1 MRIKIMEV
9 PYIPKDAPFS
19 GDQRAWLGGF
29 LAGLHS
35 RSIIVGESSDAVSS
49 SSESKPIDIL
59 FGTQTGNSEELANDA
74 GELARMRNLK
84 PRVAELDSVSMEQL
98 AKMDTLLV
106 VVSTYGEGEMPD
118 NAQLFW
124 DALSASTAPRLE
136 TLEFAVLALGD
147 TSYEHFCRAGKLV
160 DTRLEQLGATRIASR
175 LDCDVDFEE
184 AAKQWLQATI
194 PEGGAGNAQEEP
206 AAVAKPGWSRR
217 NPYPAVVVDNR
228 NLSGPKSAKEIR
240 HIAFSLADSELGYEA
255 GDALG
260 VMPVNCPELVQ
271 AWLDRLG
278 ANHGDAVPGKD
289 ETLGDLLSRSLEI
302 RTPSQE
308 LLAGLEPLVKHQEF
322 SYVLGGGDREVI
334 DAFLWG
340 KDTLDL
346 LNLKPDLSFD
356 LVELL
361 GWLKPL
367 QHRAY
372 SISSSPKAH
381 PGEVHL
387 TVAAVRWTFDGREH
401 KGVCSTYIA
410 DQAPE
415 GQSSGIFMLPNKA
428 FRIPQDNSL
437 PMIMVGPGTGI
448 APFRAFLEERR
459 EIGAQGLNWLF
470 FGDKHRES
478 DFIYEEELHEM
489 SKSGLLTRLDLAFSR
504 DQSEKVYVQHRMRQ
518 NGADLFALLE
528 EGAHFYV
535 CGDATRMAKDVDS
548 ALHDVIVEH
557 GNKTPDA
564 AAEYVQEL
572 KRAKR
577 YVRDVY

>member
-1 MRIKIMEV
+1 
-9 PYIPKDAPFS
+9 
-19 GDQRAWLGGF
+19 
-29 LAGLHS
+29 
-35 RSIIVGESSDAVSS
+35 
-49 SSESKPIDIL
+49 
-59 FGTQTGNSEELANDA
+59 
-74 GELARMRNLK
+74 MRNLK

-194 PEGGAGNAQEEP
+194 PEGGVGNAQEEP
-206 AAVAKPGWSRR
+206 AAVAKTVWSRR

-240 HIAFSLADSELGYEA
+240 HIAFNLADSELGYEA

-302 RTPSQE
+302 RTPSQK
-308 LLAGLEPLVKHQEF
+308 LLASLEPLVKHQEF
-322 SYVLGGGDREVI
+322 SYVLGGGDREALDV
-334 DAFLWG
+334 FLWG

-346 LNLKPDLSFD
+346 LNHS
-356 LVELL
+356 
-361 GWLKPL
+361 
-367 QHRAY
+367 
-372 SISSSPKAH
+372 
-381 PGEVHL
+381 L
-387 TVAAVRWTFDGREH
+387 T
-401 KGVCSTYIA
+401 I
-410 DQAPE
+410 Q
-415 GQSSGIFMLPNKA
+415 Q
-428 FRIPQDNSL
+428 
-437 PMIMVGPGTGI
+437 
-448 APFRAFLEERR
+448 
-459 EIGAQGLNWLF
+459 
-470 FGDKHRES
+470 
-478 DFIYEEELHEM
+478 FIH
-489 SKSGLLTRLDLAFSR
+489 
-504 DQSEKVYVQHRMRQ
+504 
-518 NGADLFALLE
+518 
-528 EGAHFYV
+528 
-535 CGDATRMAKDVDS
+535 
-548 ALHDVIVEH
+548 
-557 GNKTPDA
+557 
-564 AAEYVQEL
+564 
-572 KRAKR
+572 
-577 YVRDVY
+577 